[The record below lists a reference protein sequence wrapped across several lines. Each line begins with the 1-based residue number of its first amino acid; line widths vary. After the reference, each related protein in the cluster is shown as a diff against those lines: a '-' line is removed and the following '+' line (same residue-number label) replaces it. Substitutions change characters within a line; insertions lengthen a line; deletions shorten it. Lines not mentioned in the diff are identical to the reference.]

1 MTRRQA
7 GVLAL
12 AAITAVIAVVLVMA
26 VGRGSSPAPAQS
38 SPSIT
43 FGTPL
48 ATPANGKQTPPPVD
62 VKALQ
67 RLADILTT
75 MHQDAFNAQAPSTKG
90 SSLPGGLFIN
100 WRGDW
105 DGNLSTA
112 SDNTNVQTSGS
123 SDDQTGA
130 SPRHDPVVDLMYL
143 RNLRAYMYYAP
154 SDHSF
159 DGDAARMDPI
169 VRAEFA
175 GYTYYRSWIY
185 FQLRD
190 LDMFQPHAG
199 WDALAQHFVQGV
211 YHGFYN
217 AAAGTIIDKS
227 HNNYRTD
234 FAAESAAAFADAGA
248 RYNDS
253 ALTSAAKS
261 VTEHLLTYAQDPN
274 THLYPLQMN
283 YQQGGDAVGQAQ
295 IKIGEQAQT
304 LDSLLTVYDH
314 IRIPQ
319 ILTAVKA
326 AVDEMYNPALG
337 LQDALNGGFFYSVD
351 FDGKGLQSA
360 YKESRQGWMVQLLG
374 HLNADAGGSQAQRLA
389 DMNSVVVNK
398 MWQNALHG
406 YVYRTSDNWG
416 VYTNHSGPNHTA
428 VDENFVTSEAMGI
441 AGNVLAPSL
450 VVP

>member
-1 MTRRQA
+1 MTRRQV
-7 GVLAL
+7 GVIAL
-12 AAITAVIAVVLVMA
+12 AAISAVIAVVLVMA
-26 VGRGSSPAPAQS
+26 LGRGNSAAPSPTT
-38 SPSIT
+38 PSIT
-43 FGTPL
+43 GFGTPL
-48 ATPANGKQTPPPVD
+48 AQPSHGATPPPVNAT
-62 VKALQ
+62 ALQ
-67 RLADILTT
+67 RLADILNT
-75 MHQDAFNAQAPSTKG
+75 MHQDAFNPQAPSTKG
-90 SSLPGGLFIN
+90 SNLPGGLFIN

-105 DGNLSTA
+105 DGNLQTA
-112 SDNTNVQTSGS
+112 SDNTNIQTSGS

-143 RNLRAYMYYAP
+143 RNLRAFKYYAP
-154 SDHSF
+154 NDHSF

-175 GYTYYRSWIY
+175 NYTYYRSWIY
-185 FQLRD
+185 FQLLD
-190 LDMFQPHAG
+190 LNAFQPHAE
-199 WDALAQHFVQGV
+199 WDLLAEHFVQGV

-217 AAAGTIIDKS
+217 SAAGTIIDKS

-248 RYNDS
+248 RFNDS
-253 ALTSAAKS
+253 AMTAAAKS
-261 VTEHLLTYAQDPN
+261 TTEHLLTYAEDPN

-295 IKIGEQAQT
+295 IKIGEQSQT

-351 FDGKGLQSA
+351 YDGKGLQSA
-360 YKESRQGWMVQLLG
+360 YKESRQAWMVQLLG
-374 HLNADAGGSQAQRLA
+374 HLNADAGGQAQRLA
-389 DMNSVVVNK
+389 DMTSVVLNR

-441 AGNVLAPSL
+441 AGNVLAPSV